1 MYSVISIIFP
11 VFSLILLG
19 YLTGK
24 FGLFKDTASTE
35 LNYFVLWLA
44 LPAQLFS
51 YTSKNKAQILE
62 QPLFLVAFLGGS
74 LLIYLLMYLLHW
86 RSSRSNLGANFW
98 GLSSSYSN
106 TGYMGIPLCMLAL
119 GEDAL
124 GPAILATLLVVSGLF
139 SISIIGIELG
149 QQKASSWSQ
158 SIVPIVRAL
167 LKNPLLIAPIAG
179 FAWSYSEFDLYAPL
193 RQGLELLGA
202 AASPCALIS
211 IGLFLVKKSNVRI
224 EGMVTLVS
232 LKLIVQ
238 PFVTW
243 VIAGPILGLPT
254 FWVNSAILLSALP
267 TGTGPLMLA
276 QYYRGDTEMISR
288 AIFLTTLGSVFTLS
302 FILWLIPNYLN

>member
-74 LLIYLLMYLLHW
+74 ILIYSLMYLLHW

-179 FAWSYSEFDLYAPL
+179 FAWSYSELDLYAPL

-211 IGLFLVKKSNVRI
+211 IGLF
-224 EGMVTLVS
+224 
-232 LKLIVQ
+232 
-238 PFVTW
+238 
-243 VIAGPILGLPT
+243 
-254 FWVNSAILLSALP
+254 
-267 TGTGPLMLA
+267 
-276 QYYRGDTEMISR
+276 
-288 AIFLTTLGSVFTLS
+288 
-302 FILWLIPNYLN
+302 